1 MHGAS
6 VDWKDLA
13 FIMRLVVHTFAHS
26 ANNFEHGERVL
37 NCVGSREAVEDE
49 GEEPSTL
56 V

>member
-1 MHGAS
+1 MWPLL
-6 VDWKDLA
+6 DWKDLA
-13 FIMRLVVHTFAHS
+13 FIMYLIVHMFAHS
-26 ANNFEHGERVL
+26 ASNFEHGESVL